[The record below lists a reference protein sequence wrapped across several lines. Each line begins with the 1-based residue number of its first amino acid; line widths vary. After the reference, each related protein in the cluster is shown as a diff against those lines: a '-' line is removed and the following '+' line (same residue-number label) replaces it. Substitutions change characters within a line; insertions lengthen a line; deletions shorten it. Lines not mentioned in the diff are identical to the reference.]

1 MRPHLSEFTAA
12 FADTDAAGIVHFTT
26 VFRWVE
32 GAEEAVFAELGLDF
46 LRREGAVLR
55 GFPRVAVTCDYLAPV
70 ERGDRV
76 SLALSPG
83 EIGDKRIRWDF
94 EAAVAGKPVAKGTLT
109 TVYAWREGH
118 GAMQAALIPAE
129 VKRALQARF
138 R

>member
-1 MRPHLSEFTAA
+1 MRPHLSEFIAA
-12 FADTDAAGIVHFTT
+12 FADTDAAGIIHFTT

-32 GAEEAVFAELGLDF
+32 GAEEALFAELGLAF

-55 GFPRVAVTCDYLAPV
+55 GFPRVAVSCDYLAPV

-76 SLALSPG
+76 TLALTAG
-83 EIGDKRIRWDF
+83 EIGDKRVRWDF
-94 EAAVAGKPVAKGTLT
+94 EASVAGKPVAKGSLT
-109 TVYAWREGH
+109 TVYAWRDGQ

-129 VKRALQARF
+129 VKRALEARF